1 MLKTQIIHNV
11 LTNEKLQEQKKTL
24 TIQKVFFV
32 IISVAAVNLIANYF
46 GEDIAVIVG
55 NLMYIPA
62 AGTLLVVTVIVLKR
76 LGTSGKHGT
85 ALIALVGFSITWF
98 CAEMTWMLD
107 EIYFEIDPFPSTA
120 DLFYLVGYPFLLMFL
135 ISYLEPLKEGI
146 SKEVLGLAIL
156 AAVILLASSLYVV
169 FIGDEEL
176 SNYEFA
182 LLAGYPIADAI
193 VLVPS
198 LLGVIL
204 FFKGKINFMWS
215 LVFVGVI
222 SLYVADTTFLYT
234 QLEDSYYTGHPL
246 EMLFH
251 FMYFLIA
258 FGIYDYMKIFKK

>member
-1 MLKTQIIHNV
+1 MK
-11 LTNEKLQEQKKTL
+11 KLQTSSQKISS
-24 TIQKVFFV
+24 IQKIFFV
-32 IISVAAVNLIANYF
+32 IISVAVINLIANYF
-46 GEDIAVIVG
+46 GEEVAVIVG
-55 NLMYIPA
+55 NFMYIPA
-62 AGTLLVVTVIVLKR
+62 AGSLLVVSIIVLQR

-85 ALIALVGFSITWF
+85 ALISLVGFAICWFFAEITWILQ
-98 CAEMTWMLD
+98 EL
-107 EIYFEIDPFPSTA
+107 YFKIDPFPSTA

-135 ISYLEPLKEGI
+135 ISYLEILKEGI
-146 SKEVLGLAIL
+146 TKEILALAIL
-156 AAVILLASSLYVV
+156 AAVVVLVSSLYVV
-169 FIGDEEL
+169 FSEDEEL

-198 LLGVIL
+198 LLGVVL
-204 FFKGKINFMWS
+204 FFKGKVNFMWT

-234 QLEDSYYTGHPL
+234 QLDDSYYTGHPL

-258 FGIYDYMKIFKK
+258 FGVYDYMKIFKKE

>member
-1 MLKTQIIHNV
+1 MK
-11 LTNEKLQEQKKTL
+11 KLQTSSQK
-24 TIQKVFFV
+24 ISRVQKVFFV
-32 IISVAAVNLIANYF
+32 LISVAAINLIVNYF
-46 GEDIAVIVG
+46 GQEVAVIVG

-62 AGTLLVVTVIVLKR
+62 AGSLLVVSIIVLQR

-85 ALIALVGFSITWF
+85 SLIALVGFAICWFFAEITWILQ
-98 CAEMTWMLD
+98 EL
-107 EIYFEIDPFPSTA
+107 YFKIDPFPSTA
-120 DLFYLVGYPFLLMFL
+120 DLFYLVGYPFLLMFV
-135 ISYLEPLKEGI
+135 ISYLEILKGGI
-146 SKEVLGLAIL
+146 TKEILALAIL
-156 AAVILLASSLYVV
+156 AAVIVLVSSLYVV
-169 FIGDEEL
+169 FNEDEEL

-198 LLGVIL
+198 VLGVIL
-204 FFKGKINFMWS
+204 FFKGKVNFMWT

-234 QLEDSYYTGHPL
+234 HLEDSYYTGHPL

-258 FGIYDYMKIFKK
+258 FGIYDYMKIFKKE

>member
-1 MLKTQIIHNV
+1 MQASP
-11 LTNEKLQEQKKTL
+11 QKNSS
-24 TIQKVFFV
+24 IQKIFFV
-32 IISVAAVNLIANYF
+32 IIAVAVINLIANYF
-46 GEDIAVIVG
+46 GEEVATIVG
-55 NLMYIPA
+55 NFMYIPA
-62 AGTLLVVTVIVLKR
+62 AGSLLVVSVIVLQR

-85 ALIALVGFSITWF
+85 ALIALVGFAVCWF
-98 CAEMTWMLD
+98 FAEIIWILQ
-107 EIYFEIDPFPSTA
+107 ELYFKIDPFPSAA

-135 ISYLEPLKEGI
+135 ISYLEPLKNGI
-146 SKEVLGLAIL
+146 TKEIL
-156 AAVILLASSLYVV
+156 ALAVLSAIVVLVSSLYVV
-169 FIGDEEL
+169 FNEDEEL

-182 LLAGYPIADAI
+182 LLAGYPVADAI

-204 FFKGKINFMWS
+204 FFKGKVNFMWT

-251 FMYFLIA
+251 FMYFLMV
-258 FGIYDYMKIFKK
+258 FGIYDYMKIFKKE

>member
-1 MLKTQIIHNV
+1 MQASP
-11 LTNEKLQEQKKTL
+11 QKNSS
-24 TIQKVFFV
+24 IQKIFFV
-32 IISVAAVNLIANYF
+32 IISVAAINLISNYF
-46 GEDIAVIVG
+46 GEEVAVIVG
-55 NLMYIPA
+55 NFMYIPA
-62 AGTLLVVTVIVLKR
+62 AGSLLVVSIIVLQR

-85 ALIALVGFSITWF
+85 ALISLVGFAICWF
-98 CAEMTWMLD
+98 FAEITWMLQ
-107 EIYFEIDPFPSTA
+107 ELYFKIDPFPSTA

-135 ISYLEPLKEGI
+135 ISYLEPLKDGI
-146 SKEVLGLAIL
+146 TKEILALAIL
-156 AAVILLASSLYVV
+156 AAVVVLVSSLYVV
-169 FIGDEEL
+169 FNEDEEL

-198 LLGVIL
+198 LLGVVL
-204 FFKGKINFMWS
+204 FFKGKVNFMWT

-234 QLEDSYYTGHPL
+234 QIDDSYYTGHPL

-258 FGIYDYMKIFKK
+258 FGIYDYMKIFKKE